1 MNVFFNKI
9 KPYIQFTENQQRGI
23 LVLFAII
30 ILVQAAFFLLNFNIV
45 KTENKEAQKW
55 LSQQN
60 NLDSLKQ
67 EQPSNSYKIY
77 PFNPNFITDFKGYK
91 LGMKP
96 EEINKLLAYRKQNKF
111 VNSAKEFQQVTGV
124 SDSLLNVISPYFKF
138 PDWVNKKN
146 SQQNYND
153 QYQSNW
159 KEYPKKETLKILD
172 INQATKEDLMKI
184 YGVGDAIS
192 DRILKQKE
200 LFGNFVS
207 MEQLKDIWGLQPD
220 VIESLNKNFKILS
233 KPNSKK
239 IKINEATIKE
249 LGQFP
254 YFKYPISKNIVSY
267 RSMNGDIKPE
277 DLAKIKDF
285 PVDKIQIITL
295 YLEFQKK

>member
-1 MNVFFNKI
+1 
-9 KPYIQFTENQQRGI
+9 
-23 LVLFAII
+23 
-30 ILVQAAFFLLNFNIV
+30 
-45 KTENKEAQKW
+45 
-55 LSQQN
+55 
-60 NLDSLKQ
+60 
-67 EQPSNSYKIY
+67 
-77 PFNPNFITDFKGYK
+77 
-91 LGMKP
+91 
-96 EEINKLLAYRKQNKF
+96 
-111 VNSAKEFQQVTGV
+111 
-124 SDSLLNVISPYFKF
+124 
-138 PDWVNKKN
+138 
-146 SQQNYND
+146 
-153 QYQSNW
+153 
-159 KEYPKKETLKILD
+159 
-172 INQATKEDLMKI
+172 MKI

-295 YLEFQKK
+295 YLEF